1 MSSFFR
7 WQRRSKNPF
16 VSEPAGSIHS
26 YSSPHSLWTSRWL
39 DWKTLF
45 VKLHTDTF
53 FERKIWQR
61 HENFFRRQPRSKIL
75 SDSKLLVSIHSYSS
89 PHFVWT
95 SSWLD
100 WKSLF
105 LKLHT
110 DTFLSAKFDNDMS
123 TVFVDNP
130 DQKFF
135 LFQKLLGCIHS
146 YSSPHFIWTN
156 SWLDWRIL
164 FVKLHTETFVR
175 AKFDNDMST
184 FFVDNPDQKFVSDSK
199 LLASMHYYS
208 IPHFIWKSSWLD
220 WKTLFVKL
228 HIDTFFERKSW
239 QRHENFFRRQ
249 PEQKFLL
256 IQNYQ

>member
-1 MSSFFR
+1 MSTVFFD
-7 WQRRSKNPF
+7 NPDQKF
-16 VSEPAGSIHS
+16 FLFQKLLGCIHS
-26 YSSPHSLWTSRWL
+26 YSSPHFIWTNSWL
-39 DWKTLF
+39 DWRILF
-45 VKLHTDTF
+45 VKLHTKIYA
-53 FERKIWQR
+53 RKVWQR
-61 HENFFRRQPRSKIL
+61 HEYFFRRQPRSKIP
-75 SDSKLLVSIHSYSS
+75 SDSKLLVSINSYSS
-89 PHFVWT
+89 PHSVWT

-135 LFQKLLGCIHS
+135 LFQKFLGCIQS
-146 YSSPHFIWTN
+146 YSSPHFNWTN

-164 FVKLHTETFVR
+164 FVKLHTDTFID

-184 FFVDNPDQKFVSDSK
+184 FFVDHQDQKIFLFQN
-199 LLASMHYYS
+199 LLGCIHSYS
-208 IPHFIWKSSWLD
+208 SPHSLWTSRWLD

-228 HIDTFFERKSW
+228 HTDTFLSA
-239 QRHENFFRRQ
+239 
-249 PEQKFLL
+249 KFDNDMSTVFVD
-256 IQNYQ
+256 IPD